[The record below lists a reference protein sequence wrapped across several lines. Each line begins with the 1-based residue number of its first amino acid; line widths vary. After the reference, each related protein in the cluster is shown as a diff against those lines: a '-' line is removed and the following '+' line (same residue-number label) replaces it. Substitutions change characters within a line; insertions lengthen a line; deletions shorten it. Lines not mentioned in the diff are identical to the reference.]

1 MDKKSELIGDT
12 LKKYRKA
19 VGLSVA
25 QVAVLLEER
34 YHLHVAEKTIYGW
47 ESSQCL
53 PPAQKLLALCDIYQI
68 NNIPTSFSKM
78 TDAKN
83 FGITPLERR
92 IIEEFRNHPEMQLA
106 VCRVLGINDMD
117 QYE

>member
-12 LKKYRKA
+12 LKKYRKHI
-19 VGLSVA
+19 GLSVP

-34 YHLHVAEKTIYGW
+34 YDMHVAAKTIYGW

-68 NNIPTSFSKM
+68 NNINSAFIPTV
-78 TDAKN
+78 DNKN
-83 FGITPLERR
+83 FVITPFEKRLV
-92 IIEEFRNHPEMQLA
+92 EEFRNHPDLQVA
-106 VCRVLGINDMD
+106 VCRILGLEKDNV
-117 QYE
+117 